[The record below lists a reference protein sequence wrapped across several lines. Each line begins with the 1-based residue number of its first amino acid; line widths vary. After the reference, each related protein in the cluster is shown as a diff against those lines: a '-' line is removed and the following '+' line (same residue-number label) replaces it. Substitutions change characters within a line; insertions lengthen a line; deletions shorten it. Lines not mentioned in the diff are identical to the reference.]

1 MQPYL
6 AAYRSRPFTYHYG
19 GCAVPNDPSYAV
31 YRGERYQYGNGLG
44 DVLRGIGRFIL
55 PWFVDTASGFIKGFS
70 SNLQSGQTLKNSAIG
85 AAANTITDTADRAKS
100 GLMAKMQ
107 GGGRKRKR
115 RSSKKVARKRSK
127 STTKR
132 KAHKKRVT
140 HRRRQ
145 RKSNKSFSAQTLTN
159 F

>member
-1 MQPYL
+1 MQHYL
-6 AAYRSRPFTYHYG
+6 ADYRSRPFTYHYG
-19 GCAVPNDPSYAV
+19 GGSAGDPRYAV
-31 YRGERYQYGNGLG
+31 FRGERYQYGNGLG

-85 AAANTITDTADRAKS
+85 AVANTITDTADLAKS
-100 GLMAKMQ
+100 ALMSKMQ

-115 RSSKKVARKRSK
+115 RSSTKKVARKRSK
-127 STTKR
+127 RTRKR
-132 KAHKKRVT
+132 KAPKKRVT
-140 HRRRQ
+140 H

>member
-6 AAYRSRPFTYHYG
+6 ASYRSRPFTYHYG
-19 GCAVPNDPSYAV
+19 GGSNDPAYAV

-70 SNLQSGQTLKNSAIG
+70 NNLQSGQTLKNSAID
-85 AAANTITDTADRAKS
+85 AAANTITSTADKAKS
-100 GLMAKMQ
+100 ALMTKMQ
-107 GGGRKRKR
+107 GGGRKRKH
-115 RSSKKVARKRSK
+115 STVARKRSK
-127 STTKR
+127 RNTKCINSKKQKGGTKR
-132 KAHKKRVT
+132 KR
-140 HRRRQ
+140 
-145 RKSNKSFSAQTLTN
+145 NKLSEHSFSN